1 VTGADGCPG
10 ELGPDGC
17 AGWTGL
23 EGCSGTAGFEGTS
36 PGWVAVTVKGSEEI
50 ELISTRVVEVESE
63 TAGTAGEEP
72 GTDG

>member
-1 VTGADGCPG
+1 M
-10 ELGPDGC
+10 
-17 AGWTGL
+17 

-36 PGWVAVTVKGSEEI
+36 PGRVAVTVKGSEEI

-63 TAGTAGEEP
+63 AAGTAGEEP